1 MEHSADG
8 TGLEDRTHR
17 KYGGQGIWAK
27 PTVDILV
34 EMKEGQ
40 GLDDAG
46 TKLENSGYLLMSKA
60 SDRCSYNKGYTPDGF
75 AARVFHIH
83 LRQAGDHDELYF
95 RDCLRADRQAAEEY
109 ERLKLGLWKA
119 YGNDRDGYTAAKG
132 EFVRR
137 HTAERRR
144 AFEGQYEEGG
154 QKDVEL

>member
-1 MEHSADG
+1 
-8 TGLEDRTHR
+8 
-17 KYGGQGIWAK
+17 
-27 PTVDILV
+27 
-34 EMKEGQ
+34 
-40 GLDDAG
+40 
-46 TKLENSGYLLMSKA
+46 MSKA

-144 AFEGQYEEGG
+144 VFEGQYEEGG